1 MSTQN
6 VSSATQTE
14 KTYRAIH
21 RQAPM
26 TPRKARYVVDLIR
39 GKSVNQALDILRF
52 CPRRAAAMLSK
63 VLMSAL
69 ASAQLDAECDHS
81 RLHVIDARADD
92 AMTQK
97 RWMPRSRGQM
107 FPLLLRYSHLTV
119 VLGEREPEKKR
130 TRTGKRAGKSRSARV
145 AASRAA
151 QAATTD
157 TDTATSTTDSGAEQG
172 SQGNE

>member
-1 MSTQN
+1 MPSEMPSETMSD
-6 VSSATQTE
+6 

-39 GKSVNQALDILRF
+39 GKSVNEALDILRF

-69 ASAQLDAECDHS
+69 ASAQLDDDCDHG

-92 AMTQK
+92 GMTMK

-119 VLGEREPEKKR
+119 VLGEREPEQKR
-130 TRTGKRAGKSRSARV
+130 SRTGKRAGKSRSARV

-151 QAATTD
+151 QAATAVSETD
-157 TDTATSTTDSGAEQG
+157 TGADE
-172 SQGNE
+172 SSEGNE